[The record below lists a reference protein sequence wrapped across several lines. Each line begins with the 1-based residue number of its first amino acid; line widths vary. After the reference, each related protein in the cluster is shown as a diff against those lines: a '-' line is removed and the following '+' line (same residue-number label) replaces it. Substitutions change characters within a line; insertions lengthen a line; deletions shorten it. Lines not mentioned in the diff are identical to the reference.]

1 MSKET
6 YVIRKCILGRQLDDL
21 DGEHRDKLNA
31 LLDKT
36 TENGG
41 LPIKTVAVQLK
52 RIGFR
57 ASAGG
62 VSEHR
67 AKVCMCYIDGA
78 L

>member
-1 MSKET
+1 MEKT
-6 YVIRKCILGRQLDDL
+6 TRVVTKCILGRQLDDL
-21 DGEHRDKLNA
+21 EGAYREKLND
-31 LLDKT
+31 LLTRLPID
-36 TENGG
+36 GG
-41 LPIKTVAVQLK
+41 LPVKAVAIKLK

-67 AKVCMCYIDGA
+67 AKLCICYIEGA